1 MSEVESVNR
10 TVILTSDLKDC
21 GLKDI
26 QKKISDFL
34 KNAQAI
40 KQVRKSKNNDGKAI
54 PGKFE
59 VDLFDIAG
67 NFLIL
72 IRI

>member
-1 MSEVESVNR
+1 MTEVEFVNR

-34 KNAQAI
+34 KNPQAI
-40 KQVRKSKNNDGKAI
+40 KQVRKCKAKDGKVI

-59 VDLFDIAG
+59 LDLFNVAG
-67 NFLIL
+67 TFLH
-72 IRI
+72 